1 MMKSPPNKTAKE
13 KLNFR
18 WDHQAAQN
26 DRKTIYANA
35 GTFEAYFT
43 LLEEIKPH
51 PHELREIPTYTSPF
65 RLD

>member
-1 MMKSPPNKTAKE
+1 MKSPVDKKE
-13 KLNFR
+13 VDSLNLH
-18 WDHQAAQN
+18 WDQQAAKN
-26 DRKTIYANA
+26 DRETGYTIA
-35 GTFEAYFT
+35 GDFDAYFA